1 MEYHWRMGC
10 DQVRSVKEYAFKAGF
25 NNIVVVGVR
34 YSESTAYA
42 GTVLCTE
49 FLIEYYE
56 YSFDYLI
63 TITSQFTI
71 NAHT

>member
-1 MEYHWRMGC
+1 MGC

-42 GTVLCTE
+42 GTVSE
-49 FLIEYYE
+49 V
-56 YSFDYLI
+56 
-63 TITSQFTI
+63 I
-71 NAHT
+71 NLDRKDTNEWMMQSGSGC